1 MNYVASLFTTE
12 TNISNLFLSPLK
24 YIKYLSH
31 ELYYLPSE
39 SLTSNLQTALGFCQR
54 SSYLNGPLEDELMY
68 AFIILEQTVL
78 MDKIISLQK
87 KFLKELFRQSKK
99 LKSSFQHHYSG

>member
-54 SSYLNGPLEDELMY
+54 SSNFEDELMY
-68 AFIILEQTVL
+68 ACIILEQTVL

-87 KFLKELFRQSKK
+87 
-99 LKSSFQHHYSG
+99 SF